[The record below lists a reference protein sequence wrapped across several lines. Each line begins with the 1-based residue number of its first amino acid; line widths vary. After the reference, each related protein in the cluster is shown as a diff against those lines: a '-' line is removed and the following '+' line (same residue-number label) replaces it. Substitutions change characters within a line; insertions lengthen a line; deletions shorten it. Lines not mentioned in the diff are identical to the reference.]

1 MISLLER
8 IYYTVRQTSV
18 QMSFS
23 MSIIETGWIIM
34 ITIHGKYNA
43 AHVMIDEIDGTT
55 REQIQSFLDHP
66 AFADTYIAVMPDCH
80 AGKGA
85 VIGLTMRMN
94 GYIIPNVVGVDI
106 GCGMLSA
113 RFDTGS
119 VDYERL
125 DRFIKDKIPS
135 GFNINR
141 SHSHVA
147 GIQGDEVA
155 DVCDRIGTDT
165 DKALRAIGSLGGG
178 NHFIEAGHDP
188 DGGLWVTIH
197 SGSRNFGMKVA
208 TFHQRRAREIS
219 SRNGQGV
226 QRDLEYMKVGS
237 EECGDY
243 LHDLFVAQRFASA
256 NRAEMMKRIAGYI
269 GKEPLEMI
277 ESVHNFIGDD
287 DIIRKGATPAAKGQ
301 KVIIP
306 FNMRDGIAICEGK
319 GSKEYNYSA
328 PHGAGRI
335 MSRTQARRTLSV
347 DVLRGQ
353 MRDAGIFTTTAG
365 CDTIDESPDAY
376 KDMELI
382 LSNIRETVEVIEF
395 IKPAYNFKAG
405 ED

>member
-1 MISLLER
+1 
-8 IYYTVRQTSV
+8 
-18 QMSFS
+18 
-23 MSIIETGWIIM
+23 M
-34 ITIHGKYNA
+34 ITIKGKYNS

-55 REQIQSFLDHP
+55 REQIQSFIDHP

-106 GCGMLSA
+106 GSGMLSA
-113 RFDTGS
+113 RFDKRS
-119 VDYERL
+119 IDYEKL
-125 DRFIKDKIPS
+125 DRFIRDRIPS

-141 SHSHVA
+141 SHSHV
-147 GIQGDEVA
+147 GGVRIDEVA
-155 DVCDRIGTDT
+155 NVCDRIGTDT

-188 DGGLWVTIH
+188 NGGLWVTIH

-208 TFHQRRAREIS
+208 TFHQRKAREMS
-219 SRNGQGV
+219 SRKGHYQC
-226 QRDLEYMKVGS
+226 RDLEYMTVGS
-237 EECGDY
+237 AECGDY

-256 NRAEMMKRIAGYI
+256 NRAEMMKRIVGYI
-269 GKEPLEMI
+269 GEEPLEMI

-319 GSKEYNYSA
+319 GSEEYNYSA

-347 DVLRGQ
+347 DVLRDQ

-365 CDTIDESPDAY
+365 SDTIDEAPDAY
-376 KDMELI
+376 KNRELI
-382 LSNIRETVEVIEF
+382 LENIKETVDVIEF
-395 IKPAYNFKAG
+395 IKPAYNFKVG
-405 ED
+405 E